1 MVTTT
6 MLTQKNHGV
15 EEDDLMVPYSAAVQR
30 LQIPGGHEQ
39 QMRETLRQIGS
50 AIRKASVYPPIR
62 NHAAALATLAPPKD
76 FMGQLK
82 NIYRDFLS
90 RWRYVK
96 DPTSR
101 ELLTASPEAIWRL
114 TMGGDGV
121 GVGYGKGA
129 GDCDCATIAL
139 GSMLE
144 SVGFKTRLGTTASI
158 KAPPGRLFGHVYIQA
173 LVPKRGWITLD
184 PVLHPKQPFG
194 ATAHHSRIA
203 WWDLD
208 GKLLGKS
215 GNYLGSENEMEVND
229 MAMQRRID
237 DWADYGMAGATEPEG
252 YEEPIEWSTL
262 GLTDWGWMSAPGGGK
277 VSTIATYGYIDGA
290 QLNGMMA
297 EVDQNDV
304 WDPATGTYR
313 TPMLELSVDDY
324 QYMQQNGMPY
334 DGMLALGDTG
344 EPYVYDG
351 LGGWFKK
358 IFKKIKKG
366 VKKVARK
373 IKKGVKKLLKR
384 TKFGRWLIKVGG
396 KIKKIAMKIVKPLVK
411 FVGKYAAKLAPIAA
425 MIPGYGTAIAAAL
438 AAAGK
443 VAQLMQKYGIFTE
456 GKKGKVR
463 TLKIKRPKRRGH
475 RRFKGFREQ
484 LKREARKM
492 KSFSRKDP
500 RRFKAL
506 ATKLAR
512 KAPVKSP
519 SRAVR
524 AATSP
529 SRAQAI
535 MLQNMMKQFKDKY
548 PRQFASMLRRVGR

>member
-1 MVTTT
+1 ML
-6 MLTQKNHGV
+6 LTQKNHGV
-15 EEDDLMVPYSAAVQR
+15 EEDDLMVPYSASVQR

-39 QMRETLRQIGS
+39 QMKETLRQIGS

-62 NHAAALATLAPPKD
+62 NHAAALATLAQPKD
-76 FMGQLK
+76 FLGQLK
-82 NIYRDFLS
+82 NIYRDFIG

-121 GVGYGKGA
+121 GVGNGRGA

-139 GSMLE
+139 GSQLE
-144 SVGFKTRLGTTASI
+144 AVGFKTRLGTTASI
-158 KAPPGRLFGHVYIQA
+158 NASPGRLFGHVFIQA

-184 PVLHPKQPFG
+184 PVLHPKRPFG
-194 ATAHHSRIA
+194 ATAHHSRFA
-203 WWDLD
+203 LWDLD
-208 GKLLGKS
+208 GNMLGKG
-215 GNYLGSENEMEVND
+215 GNYLGDNEMEVND
-229 MAMQRRID
+229 MAMRRID
-237 DWADYGMAGATEPEG
+237 DWQDYGMAGATEPEG

-262 GLTDWGWMSAPGGGK
+262 GLSDWGWMSAPGGGK

-290 QLNGMMA
+290 ELNGMMA
-297 EVDQNDV
+297 EVDENDS
-304 WDPATGTYR
+304 WDPSTGTYR

-324 QYMQQNGMPY
+324 QYMRQNGSPY

-351 LGGWFKK
+351 LGGFFKK

-366 VKKVARK
+366 VKKVAQK
-373 IKKGVKKLLKR
+373 IKRGVKKLLKK
-384 TKFGRWLIKVGG
+384 TKFGRWLIKMGG
-396 KIKKIAMKIVKPLVK
+396 KLKRIAMKIVKPLVK

-443 VAQLMQKYGIFTE
+443 VAQLMQKYGIFTD

-463 TLKIKRPKRRGH
+463 SLKIKSPRKRGH
-475 RRFKGFREQ
+475 KRFKGFRQQLEQ
-484 LKREARKM
+484 EARRM
-492 KSFSRKDP
+492 KRFSRKDP
-500 RRFKAL
+500 KRFRQL
-506 ATKLAR
+506 ATKLAK

-529 SRAQAI
+529 SKAQTMI
-535 MLQNMMKQFKDKY
+535 LQSMMDQFQEKY
-548 PRQFASMLRRVGR
+548 PREFASMVRRVGR